1 MMNRNSGFDL
11 PIQTIRAFLPRP
23 AFRPADGIGQT
34 THSGLAV
41 RNLPSPTSKTLRLS
55 ALVAG
60 LALAGCAMPSH
71 STRLAGGPEPVTVRI
86 EPAVLRSGQEAM
98 VVVRSPSADSIA
110 LESANGLDRY
120 WSAGPRLNARLSG
133 DFGDP
138 RPLRRYAERRDGALL
153 DRLKKPATISVCK
166 LGRCREFYHEF
177 EVRLPERNR
186 RTVAIA
192 AGWNTMFAH
201 RTITGRNRTA
211 LFQQALSSGVFSVEG
226 ELAAK
231 AWSAKAQA
239 FFGADTRGASVDLSR
254 VIKQGDEVSYGVA
267 MHLGTSRNEWLPDG
281 TRPALA
287 DRTAYRA
294 SIGPSIMLRGVTASS
309 QFGIYASGRETL
321 QIIGTRISANGR
333 LTSVRIPVSITAEKT
348 LAFGHGPIVS
358 RRRDALERLAA
369 SVHLLDG
376 FAVNV
381 GVSSQRIAWP
391 GDQPSGD
398 LRASEVLFT
407 LGGRYLLTW

>member
-1 MMNRNSGFDL
+1 LANH
-11 PIQTIRAFLPRP
+11 P
-23 AFRPADGIGQT
+23 
-34 THSGLAV
+34 HSESAV
-41 RNLPSPTSKTLRLS
+41 RKIFSLSPVTILLP
-55 ALVAG
+55 ALVG
-60 LALAGCAMPSH
+60 LALIGCGIPSH
-71 STRLAGGPEPVTVRI
+71 STLLAGGPDPVVVRM

-98 VVVRSPSADSIA
+98 VVVRSPRADSIA
-110 LESANGLDRY
+110 IESANGVDRY
-120 WSAGPRLNARLSG
+120 WSTGPRLNARLSG

-138 RPLRRYAERRDGALL
+138 KPLRRYAERRNGVLL
-153 DRLKKPATISVCK
+153 DRLRKPATISVCK
-166 LGRCREFYHEF
+166 LGHCREFYHEF
-177 EVRLPERNR
+177 EMRLPERNR

-211 LFQQALSSGVFSVEG
+211 LFQEALSSGVFSLEG

-239 FFGADTRGASVDLSR
+239 FYGADGHGASVDLSR

-267 MHLGTSRNEWLPDG
+267 MHLATTRNEWLPDG

-321 QIIGTRISANGR
+321 QVIGTRISANGR

-369 SVHLLDG
+369 SVHLVEG

-381 GVSSQRIAWP
+381 GVSSHRIAWP
-391 GDQPSGD
+391 GNQPSGD

-407 LGGRYLLTW
+407 LGGRYSLTW